1 MVAYR
6 CARSFIC
13 VSVCIVMLFSGCGN
27 SSSAPSPI
35 PETISSSTVSS
46 SVSSLPS
53 SSKEAS
59 ASVSESPSSSSDIP
73 PPSGN
78 EKDEPLAPD
87 PLIYDGG
94 LFIRV
99 DTPTPVPR
107 WEERTIAEQYTEAVW
122 KGNIYTLSA
131 GKIDDSLI
139 QAHIGTVSVLGADY
153 HNDTLHTASADAYSL
168 KSISPHAAFA
178 IKHKGYAGYFPF
190 TANEYTPAI
199 LGDLIDDLNLRE
211 NLVFN
216 DITYSYLENQ
226 TQIYE
231 YYQLPDAAI
240 WDLLL
245 SNPSLKNE
253 GDAHYTKPGMRIPID
268 VKVIGSKNI
277 SLAVNDTGY
286 LQTNILG
293 SAKTFF
299 IGQERVQAFVDYV
312 RSSGNKLEPPTQAD
326 LSVPE
331 SDRPVYP
338 N

>member
-1 MVAYR
+1 MTKSMKKAV
-6 CARSFIC
+6 CL
-13 VSVCIVMLFSGCGN
+13 SVCVLIMLSGCADGH
-27 SSSAPSPI
+27 SSSLAAPGSSPSQSIPSLAAPLSPGSQAPSSM
-35 PETISSSTVSS
+35 PENPTPDSSNAQ
-46 SVSSLPS
+46 
-53 SSKEAS
+53 E
-59 ASVSESPSSSSDIP
+59 
-73 PPSGN
+73 
-78 EKDEPLAPD
+78 EPLAPD
-87 PLIYDGG
+87 PRIYQPGG
-94 LFIRV
+94 YDAPAV
-99 DTPTPVPR
+99 VPT
-107 WEERTIAEQYTEAVW
+107 WDERTIAEQYGFSEW
-122 KGNIYTLSA
+122 EGGGYTLSA

-139 QAHIGTVSVLGADY
+139 QKHLGLTTVSGMDY
-153 HNDTLHTASADAYSL
+153 HRDLSYTADADAYSL
-168 KSISPHAAFA
+168 KSISPRCAVA
-178 IKHKGYAGYFPF
+178 IKYKGYSGCFPF
-190 TANEYTPAI
+190 TADEYSPAT
-199 LGDLIDDLNLRE
+199 LGELIDDLNLRE